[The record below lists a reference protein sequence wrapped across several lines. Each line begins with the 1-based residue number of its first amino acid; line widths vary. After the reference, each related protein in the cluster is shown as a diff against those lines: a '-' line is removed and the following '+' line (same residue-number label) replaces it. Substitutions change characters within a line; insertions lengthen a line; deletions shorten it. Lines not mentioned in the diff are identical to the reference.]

1 MSKFNKKLWTLGN
14 KIEDELKPHLE
25 EFLGKEL
32 YRSDDI
38 YDIMDFKSED
48 NKLVVEIKGRRV
60 KSTQYD
66 TTIITCGKIIEAEKL
81 MCIDENTKVYLFLN
95 NMMNSSFKSNIF
107 ALSLLSPFWLGPF
120 LFIVYLYENT
130 SYLILVIFIFIITY
144 VLYYFLFNYLG
155 KKYLKI

>member
-1 MSKFNKKLWTLGN
+1 MSKNNKFNKKLWTLGN
-14 KIEDELKPHLE
+14 KIEDEIKPHFE

-32 YRSDDI
+32 FRSDDI

-81 MCIDENTKVYLFLN
+81 MCIDEETKVYLFFVFTDCVKYIQLPKERPDWN
-95 NMMNSSFKSNIF
+95 CKHTGTNHIPHFLIPINELTDFEGVEKIKSNQ
-107 ALSLLSPFWLGPF
+107 
-120 LFIVYLYENT
+120 
-130 SYLILVIFIFIITY
+130 
-144 VLYYFLFNYLG
+144 
-155 KKYLKI
+155 

>member
-1 MSKFNKKLWTLGN
+1 MSKNNKFNKKLWTLGN
-14 KIEDELKPHLE
+14 KIEDEIKPHLE

-32 YRSDDI
+32 FRSDDI

-81 MCIDENTKVYLFLN
+81 IKNLTYSGIEWRPKSSVGLDIKEKKEIEEMLELLDNEDDVQKVFHN
-95 NMMNSSFKSNIF
+95 CKF
-107 ALSLLSPFWLGPF
+107 
-120 LFIVYLYENT
+120 V
-130 SYLILVIFIFIITY
+130 
-144 VLYYFLFNYLG
+144 
-155 KKYLKI
+155 